1 MELKYVNREKYEMKF
16 LSSNQILIVTT
27 QENGVCVCVCV
38 CARTWV
44 HMYAY
49 ISLSTTAEK
58 IMEYHY
64 NVIVN

>member
-1 MELKYVNREKYEMKF
+1 MELKYVNLEKYEMKF

-27 QENGVCVCVCV
+27 QENGVCV